1 LFVSEDL
8 PIFAPIIDKLLMRK
22 FLLISTILFLLAV
35 PVLAT
40 GMLTDPASSAQF
52 DEPSIAVEGHTVTVS
67 GAQGKTLQVV
77 SLTGR
82 LVAEYEIDAP
92 VQRLELNLS
101 KGCYILKVG
110 KVVRKVSIR

>member
-1 LFVSEDL
+1 
-8 PIFAPIIDKLLMRK
+8 M
-22 FLLISTILFLLAV
+22 
-35 PVLAT
+35 
-40 GMLTDPASSAQF
+40 DPASSAQF
-52 DEPSIAVEGHTVTVS
+52 DETSIAVEGHTVTVS

>member
-1 LFVSEDL
+1 
-8 PIFAPIIDKLLMRK
+8 MRRI
-22 FLLISTILFLLAV
+22 LLISTILFLLAA
-35 PVLAT
+35 PVWAT
-40 GMLTDPASSAQF
+40 GMLMDPAYSAQF

>member
-1 LFVSEDL
+1 
-8 PIFAPIIDKLLMRK
+8 M
-22 FLLISTILFLLAV
+22 
-35 PVLAT
+35 
-40 GMLTDPASSAQF
+40 DPASSAQF
-52 DEPSIAVEGHTVTVS
+52 DEPSIAVEGNIVTVS